1 MISGALAAAAVEQ
14 GVSLSGLSGHI
25 DLLPQAEETRRDWQA
40 WRVMPEPRFSED
52 HRFNLPWLSPG
63 GPPFV
68 LAFNYGRDRQL
79 GFAFEKGGMGGLISS
94 GYFRSLVVP
103 AGAGGTFDG
112 ASLEGY
118 RARERVGAYV
128 IYERVR

>member
-1 MISGALAAAAVEQ
+1 M
-14 GVSLSGLSGHI
+14 SLSGLSGHI
-25 DLLPQAEETRRDWQA
+25 DLLPQAEDTRRDWQA

-94 GYFRSLVVP
+94 GYFAL
-103 AGAGGTFDG
+103 
-112 ASLEGY
+112 
-118 RARERVGAYV
+118 
-128 IYERVR
+128 

>member
-1 MISGALAAAAVEQ
+1 
-14 GVSLSGLSGHI
+14 
-25 DLLPQAEETRRDWQA
+25 
-40 WRVMPEPRFSED
+40 MPEPRFSED

-94 GYFRSLVVP
+94 GYFAL
-103 AGAGGTFDG
+103 
-112 ASLEGY
+112 
-118 RARERVGAYV
+118 
-128 IYERVR
+128 